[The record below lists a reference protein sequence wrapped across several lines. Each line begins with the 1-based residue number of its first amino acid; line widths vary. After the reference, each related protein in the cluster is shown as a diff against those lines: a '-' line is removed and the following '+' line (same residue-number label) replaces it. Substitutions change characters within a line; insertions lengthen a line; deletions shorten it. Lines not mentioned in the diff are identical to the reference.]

1 MRPHQWV
8 SCRQSWCHKRDVL
21 ERSAPKWQEKCLC
34 AAGHCAEACTLPG
47 FFPKKSSHR
56 FWIWGFFMLG
66 YFLDIVCFQ
75 TARISLLG
83 GKSASKYQ
91 CKTFIICVWF
101 QLSEKSTESSLSNMP
116 HGSQCGDIPSSLLAV
131 EEVDSPFMNILGPS
145 QSCQGVWRTRIVVMR

>member
-1 MRPHQWV
+1 MFLAAKVGATSATFWSAQRLSGRKSVCALQ
-8 SCRQSWCHKRDVL
+8 DTVL
-21 ERSAPKWQEKCLC
+21 RHA
-34 AAGHCAEACTLPG
+34 HCQDFSQKNLHIDFEFGG
-47 FFPKKSSHR
+47 FL
-56 FWIWGFFMLG
+56 MLG

-116 HGSQCGDIPSSLLAV
+116 HGSQCGDIPTLLLAV

-145 QSCQGVWRTRIVVMR
+145 QSCQGVSRTRIVVMR